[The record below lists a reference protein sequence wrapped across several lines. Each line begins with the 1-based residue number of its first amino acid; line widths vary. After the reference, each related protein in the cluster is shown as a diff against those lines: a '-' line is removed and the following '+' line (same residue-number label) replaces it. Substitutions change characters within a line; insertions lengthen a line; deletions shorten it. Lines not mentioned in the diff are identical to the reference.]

1 MSYQTKV
8 VQTDIK
14 SAQNDKPGLLP
25 LDANRY
31 LRLGWLI
38 IGIGILGFFIWSAFA
53 PLDKG
58 VASSGLV
65 VVDGNRKTVQSPT
78 NGIIRQILVTEG
90 EHISAGQVLVQLSQV
105 QVNAQID
112 SLTQQ
117 LHTTLATEARLLA
130 EQQGLDTLVFSPDLL
145 AQRSEPRF
153 DNILAL
159 QKQLFMSRREML
171 RSDLAG
177 IQQAEEGLIF
187 QIKGLREAMAN
198 KQRQQASLK
207 EQVTNLSPLT
217 EEGYF
222 PRNRYLELQRNQI
235 ELSGSMAEMTGRIGQ
250 LEKQQQETH
259 QRMIQRQAD
268 YQREVRSQLADIQV
282 QANELK
288 NKLETAQFD
297 LSHTSITA
305 PVEGT
310 VVGLKVFTQGGV
322 VASGEKL
329 MEILPDQSALEVE
342 ARLMVHLIDKV
353 NIGQNVDLMFT
364 ALNQNSTPKVTGK
377 LLVISA
383 DRLVDDMTRESYYQI
398 RVRVTP
404 EGMEKLADLH
414 IKPGMPVEVFV
425 KTGSRSLLSYLF
437 KPLVDRASTSLI
449 EE

>member
-1 MSYQTKV
+1 MSYQTNA
-8 VQTDIK
+8 K
-14 SAQNDKPGLLP
+14 SAKNNESGLLP

-31 LRLGWLI
+31 LRLGWLV
-38 IGIGILGFFIWSAFA
+38 IGIGLLGFFVWAAFA

-58 VASSGLV
+58 VASSGIV
-65 VVDGNRKTVQSPT
+65 VVDGNRKTVQSPA
-78 NGIIRQILVTEG
+78 NGIIRQILASEG
-90 EHISAGQVLVQLSQV
+90 EQVKAGQVLVQLSQV

-112 SLTQQ
+112 SLKQQ

-130 EQQGLDTLVFSPDLL
+130 EQQGLEVISFPATLWD
-145 AQRSEPRF
+145 QQSEPHIK
-153 DNILAL
+153 DILVL
-159 QKQLFMSRREML
+159 QKQLFLSRREML

-177 IQQAEEGLIF
+177 MQQAEEGLSF
-187 QIKGLREAMAN
+187 QLKGLREALTN
-198 KQRQQASLK
+198 KQQQQVSLK
-207 EQVTNLSPLT
+207 EQVTNLRPLT

-222 PRNRYLELQRNQI
+222 PRNRYLELQRSQS
-235 ELSGSMAEMTGRIGQ
+235 ELSGSMAEMAGRIGQ
-250 LEKQQQETH
+250 LEKQCQETQ
-259 QRMIQRQAD
+259 QRIIQRQAD
-268 YQREVRSQLADIQV
+268 YQREVRSQLSDVQV

-305 PVEGT
+305 PVGGS
-310 VVGLKVFTQGGV
+310 VVGLTVFTQGGV

-329 MEILPDQSALEVE
+329 MEILPAQSALEVE

-353 NIGQNVDLMFT
+353 AMGQDVDLMFT
-364 ALNQNSTPKVTGK
+364 AFNQNQTPKVTGK
-377 LLVISA
+377 VTVISA
-383 DRLVDDMTRESYYQI
+383 DRLVDGVTREPYYQM

-404 EGMEKLADLH
+404 EGMAQLAGLH

-437 KPLVDRASTSLI
+437 KPLMDRASTSLI

>member
-1 MSYQTKV
+1 MSYQTNA
-8 VQTDIK
+8 K
-14 SAQNDKPGLLP
+14 SAKNDESGLLP

-31 LRLGWLI
+31 LRLGWLV
-38 IGIGILGFFIWSAFA
+38 IGIGLLGFFVWAAFA

-58 VASSGLV
+58 VASSGIV
-65 VVDGNRKTVQSPT
+65 VVDGNRKTVQSPA
-78 NGIIRQILVTEG
+78 NGIIRQILASEG
-90 EHISAGQVLVQLSQV
+90 EQVKAGQVLVQLSQV

-112 SLTQQ
+112 SLKQQ

-130 EQQGLDTLVFSPDLL
+130 EQQGLEVISFPATLWD
-145 AQRSEPRF
+145 QQSEPHIK
-153 DNILAL
+153 DILVL
-159 QKQLFMSRREML
+159 QKQLFLSRREML

-177 IQQAEEGLIF
+177 MQQAEEGLSF
-187 QIKGLREAMAN
+187 QLKGLREALTN
-198 KQRQQASLK
+198 KQQQQVSLK
-207 EQVTNLSPLT
+207 EQVTNLRPLT

-222 PRNRYLELQRNQI
+222 PRNRYLELQRSQS
-235 ELSGSMAEMTGRIGQ
+235 ELSGSMAEMAGRIGQ
-250 LEKQQQETH
+250 LEKQCQET
-259 QRMIQRQAD
+259 RLRIIQRQAD
-268 YQREVRSQLADIQV
+268 YQREVRSQLSDVQV

-305 PVEGT
+305 PVGGS
-310 VVGLKVFTQGGV
+310 VVGLTVFTQGGV

-329 MEILPDQSALEVE
+329 MEILPAQSALEVE

-353 NIGQNVDLMFT
+353 AMGQDVDLMFT
-364 ALNQNSTPKVTGK
+364 AFNQNQTPKVTGK
-377 LLVISA
+377 VTVISA
-383 DRLVDDMTRESYYQI
+383 DRLVDGVTREPYYQM

-404 EGMEKLADLH
+404 EGMAQLAGLH

-437 KPLVDRASTSLI
+437 KPLMDRASTSLI

>member
-1 MSYQTKV
+1 MSEQTNIK
-8 VQTDIK
+8 QTQHDEP
-14 SAQNDKPGLLP
+14 ALLP
-25 LDANRY
+25 LDASRY
-31 LRLGWLI
+31 LRLGWLV
-38 IGIGILGFFIWSAFA
+38 IGIGILGFLIWAAFA

-58 VASSGLV
+58 VASSGMV

-78 NGIIRQILVTEG
+78 NGIIRQILVAEG
-90 EHISAGQVLVQLSQV
+90 EHVRAGQILIQLSQV

-112 SLTQQ
+112 SLKQQ
-117 LHTTLATEARLLA
+117 WHTMLATEARLLA
-130 EQQGLDTLVFSPDLL
+130 EQQGADELVFPAFLQ
-145 AQRSEPRF
+145 AQSSEPRI

-159 QKQLFMSRREML
+159 QKQLFLSRREML
-171 RSDLAG
+171 KSDLAG
-177 IQQAEEGLIF
+177 MKQSEEGVIV
-187 QIKGLREAMAN
+187 QIKGLREAMVN
-198 KQRQQASLK
+198 KQQQKASLK
-207 EQVTNLSPLT
+207 EQITNLRPLT

-235 ELSGSMAEMTGRIGQ
+235 ELSGSMAEMTGRIGL
-250 LEKQQQETH
+250 LEKQQQETQ
-259 QRMIQRQAD
+259 QRIIQRQAD
-268 YQREVRSQLADIQV
+268 YQREVRSQLADVHV
-282 QANELK
+282 QANELH

-297 LSHTSITA
+297 LSHTSIAA

-329 MEILPDQSALEVE
+329 MEILPEQSALEVE

-353 NIGQNVDLMFT
+353 EIGQNVDLMFT
-364 ALNQNSTPKVTGK
+364 ALNQNRTPKVTGK

-383 DRLVDDMTRESYYQI
+383 DRLVDDVTRESYYQI
-398 RVRVTP
+398 RIRVTP
-404 EGMEKLADLH
+404 EGMAKLTDLH